1 MTYDRQQLLWQK
13 QVTIIG
19 SINLGS
25 HINEYR
31 SGVAWFQ
38 HAVSHRRSVR
48 RQAIC
53 SDVIMFVA
61 PDAYSQSFSEFFSV
75 ANLNS
80 FIIDETN
87 KGNIIQQLFWAEESC
102 MAICFNQLSRRRLF
116 KHLKPRSWWQND
128 LYDPRPCYLMCL
140 NNKFVAGLIGFVPA
154 HLSRSHSL
162 HYAHASSAVDVL
174 SVVAIFVN

>member
-25 HINEYR
+25 DMNEYR
-31 SGVAWFQ
+31 TGVALFQ
-38 HAVSHRRSVR
+38 NAISHCRSLR
-48 RQAIC
+48 RQRFAPM
-53 SDVIMFVA
+53 SLFFVA

-80 FIIDETN
+80 FFIDETN
-87 KGNIIQQLFWAEESC
+87 KGNIIQQLFWAEESS
-102 MAICFNQLSRRRLF
+102 MAICFNQMSRRRLF
-116 KHLKPRSWWQND
+116 KHFKPRSRWQND

-140 NNKFVAGLIGFVPA
+140 NNKFVGGLIGLVPA
-154 HLSRSHSL
+154 HLPRSHSL